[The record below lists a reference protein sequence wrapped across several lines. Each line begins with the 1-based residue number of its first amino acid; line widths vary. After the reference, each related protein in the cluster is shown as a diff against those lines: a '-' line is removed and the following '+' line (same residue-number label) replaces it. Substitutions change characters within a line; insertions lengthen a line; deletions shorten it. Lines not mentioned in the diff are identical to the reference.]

1 MLSFGTIRLSLM
13 YKKTNKEFFLLDLY
27 FSGNPQV
34 RLATPGA
41 TVLKAANP
49 QSGKQQIIVQKP
61 GGAPGSQQI
70 VTLVMT
76 SQEMPATSVYLF
88 FTYNPILIIIKIII
102 SMKNK
107 MIQGLFAC
115 VTPSEY
121 IQIIE
126 RAWEVAP
133 LRIVARY
140 YPMKRKGVEKQIQ
153 NVTNILIMISD
164 FFRNCLIASY
174 IGHQAGAS

>member
-1 MLSFGTIRLSLM
+1 MKS
-13 YKKTNKEFFLLDLY
+13 FLLDLY
-27 FSGNPQV
+27 FSGNQQV
-34 RLATPGA
+34 RLATPGT

-76 SQEMPATSVYLF
+76 SQEMSATSVYLF

-107 MIQGLFAC
+107 MIQRGRLH
-115 VTPSEY
+115 V
-121 IQIIE
+121 
-126 RAWEVAP
+126 
-133 LRIVARY
+133 
-140 YPMKRKGVEKQIQ
+140 
-153 NVTNILIMISD
+153 
-164 FFRNCLIASY
+164 
-174 IGHQAGAS
+174 

>member
-1 MLSFGTIRLSLM
+1 M
-13 YKKTNKEFFLLDLY
+13 
-27 FSGNPQV
+27 

-76 SQEMPATSVYLF
+76 SQEILQLVFIYC

-102 SMKNK
+102 SIKNK

-115 VTPSEY
+115 VTPSED

-126 RAWEVAP
+126 
-133 LRIVARY
+133 
-140 YPMKRKGVEKQIQ
+140 
-153 NVTNILIMISD
+153 
-164 FFRNCLIASY
+164 
-174 IGHQAGAS
+174 GHGKWCH